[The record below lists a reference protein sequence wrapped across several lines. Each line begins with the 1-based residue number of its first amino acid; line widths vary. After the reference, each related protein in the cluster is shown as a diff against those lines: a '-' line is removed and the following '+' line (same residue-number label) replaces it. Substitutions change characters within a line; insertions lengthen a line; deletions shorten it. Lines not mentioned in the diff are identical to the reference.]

1 MRNTLCTLA
10 FLVALTASAQTP
22 VVSAQWLH
30 AHLND
35 SDLVLLHVGEKD
47 EYEGAHIP
55 GARFVSL
62 GDISVMHTETM
73 MMLEMLSA
81 EELRKHLEALGISDN
96 SRIVVYFGKDWVSP
110 STRVLFT
117 LDYAGLGAH
126 ASLLDGGMP
135 AWKKAGEETTN
146 VVPPQRI
153 GKLSP
158 LKINSMI
165 VDADFVRAHLHTNGF
180 AVVDARNASFY
191 DGVETGQSMN
201 EKHKTGHLPGAK
213 SIPFTSVATE
223 SDLMLK
229 SHAQLEELFTK
240 AGVKPDDTVIGYC
253 HIGQQATAML
263 FAARLI
269 GHKVLL
275 YDGSM
280 DDWSTHKDF
289 PTETSSK

>member
-1 MRNTLCTLA
+1 MRNILGTLA
-10 FLVALTASAQTP
+10 FLVALTASAESP
-22 VVSAQWLH
+22 VVSAQWLR

-35 SDLVLLHVGEKD
+35 PDLVLLHVGDKD
-47 EYEGAHIP
+47 EYKAAHIA
-55 GARFVSL
+55 GARLVSL

-73 MMLEMLSA
+73 AMLEMLSA
-81 EELRKHLEALGISDN
+81 EDLRKHLEALGISDE

-135 AWKKAGEETTN
+135 AWKKAGEAVTT
-146 VVPPQRI
+146 VVPPERT

-158 LKINSMI
+158 LKISTLI
-165 VDADFVRAHLHTNGF
+165 VDADFVRSHLQSPGF
-180 AVVDARNASFY
+180 VVVDARDASFY
-191 DGVETGQSMN
+191 DGVETGHSMN
-201 EKHKTGHLPGAK
+201 EKQKTGHLPGAK
-213 SIPFTSVATE
+213 SIPFTTVTTD
-223 SDLMLK
+223 DLMLK
-229 SHAQLEELFTK
+229 SNAQLEELFTK
-240 AGVKPDDTVIGYC
+240 AGVKPSDTVVGYC

-263 FAARLI
+263 FAARLT

-280 DDWSTHKDF
+280 EDWSRHKDF
-289 PTETSSK
+289 PTETATK